1 MYLINEKLEKSVW
14 DDRYNLEK
22 EFQYGKNV
30 YDTSRISVYLKEMY
44 EKNSVVSAKLK
55 KYLVDATWCVD
66 SIKEG
71 TLISSINLCGKTMKS
86 HIGLLNVDDYAKAS
100 LESTCKYFD
109 DPQCVNY
116 NYMNEL
122 GEINWTLNAYSEN
135 TYDVYA
141 IDENGIYYYRASKEN
156 GIRPVIYLSSHLTVS
171 SGDGSE
177 NEPYVIK

>member
-1 MYLINEKLEKSVW
+1 
-14 DDRYNLEK
+14 
-22 EFQYGKNV
+22 
-30 YDTSRISVYLKEMY
+30 
-44 EKNSVVSAKLK
+44 
-55 KYLVDATWCVD
+55 
-66 SIKEG
+66 
-71 TLISSINLCGKTMKS
+71 MKS

-100 LESTCKYFD
+100 LESTCKHFD

-122 GEINWTLNAYSEN
+122 GGTNWTLNAYSEN

-141 IDENGIYYYRASKEN
+141 IDEKGIYYYKASKEN
-156 GIRPVIYLSSHLTVS
+156 EIRPVIYLNSHLTVS